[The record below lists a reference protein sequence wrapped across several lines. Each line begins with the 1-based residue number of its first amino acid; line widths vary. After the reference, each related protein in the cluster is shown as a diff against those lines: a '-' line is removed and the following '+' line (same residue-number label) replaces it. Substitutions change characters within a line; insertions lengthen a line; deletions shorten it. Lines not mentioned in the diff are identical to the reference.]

1 MMTAAPINRTS
12 RAEATQPMQLKN
24 ILHVDD
30 HSDILVVA
38 QLALEKLGGYSVST
52 CTSGEEMLA
61 SVRERTPDLILLDV
75 MMPRMDGL
83 TALKLLRDIPAGRDV
98 PVIFVTANI
107 QPDDVAEYR
116 KHGAIGVITK
126 PFNPMTLA
134 RTIAALWGE
143 FQATQGASPSTAQG

>member
-1 MMTAAPINRTS
+1 
-12 RAEATQPMQLKN
+12 MQLKN

-38 QLALEKLGGYSVST
+38 QLALERLGDYAVTT
-52 CTSGEEMLA
+52 CTSGNEMLA
-61 SVRERTPDLILLDV
+61 AVKAKRPDLILLDV

-83 TALKLLRDIPAGRDV
+83 AALKLLRELPEGHDL

-107 QPDDVAEYR
+107 QPDDVAQYR

-134 RTIAALWGE
+134 RTIATLWNQHQEALNAPNP
-143 FQATQGASPSTAQG
+143 AT